1 MHSVALLLFFFFF
14 FYLLLFINASQ
25 IQFSVEEESVDPVA
39 MGKVFYALELLL
51 GRLPSSW

>member
-1 MHSVALLLFFFFF
+1 MHSVALLLFFFF

-25 IQFSVEEESVDPVA
+25 IQFSVEEKYVDPVA

-51 GRLPSSW
+51 GRLPSS